1 MISMRQYAA
10 SPRIKQL
17 ISYHTEYFSA
27 TWVDEFYDVVWNIDT
42 AQGFGLDIWG
52 RIVGLENGR
61 VVTVRPGN
69 YFGFKT
75 DTINQSWQ
83 PFGQGVFYDGNPGGQ
98 SFNLSD
104 SAFRTLILTKA
115 FTNISDLTTF
125 NLNRMLQ
132 QIFPGRGRC
141 YVKDVGGMEI
151 QYVFEFHLEP
161 WERGIFN
168 SDAVPSPG
176 GVVPSIIEI

>member
-17 ISYHTEYFSA
+17 ISYHSEYFSA

-42 AQGFGLDIWG
+42 AHGFGLDIWG

-61 VVTVRPGN
+61 TVIVN
-69 YFGFKT
+69 NEKYFGFKT
-75 DTINQSWQ
+75 STINQSWT
-83 PFGQGVFYDGNPGGQ
+83 PFGSGMFYDGGSIGK

-151 QYVFEFHLEP
+151 QYVFEFPLEP

-176 GVVPSIIEI
+176 GVVPSILEI

>member
-1 MISMRQYAA
+1 MITMRQYAA
-10 SPRIKQL
+10 STRIKQL
-17 ISYHTEYFSA
+17 ISYHTEYFAAS
-27 TWVDEFYDVVWNIDT
+27 WVDEFYDVVWNVDT

-52 RIVGLENGR
+52 RIVGLERGR
-61 VVTVRPGN
+61 VVTVRPGE

-75 DTINQSWQ
+75 ATINQSWK
-83 PFGQGVFYDGNPGGQ
+83 PFGHGVFYDGNPGGK
-98 SFNLSD
+98 SYNLSD

-115 FTNISDLTTF
+115 FTNISNLTTF

-141 YVKDVGGMEI
+141 YVKDQGGMEI
-151 QYVFEFHLEP
+151 QYVFEFTLEP
-161 WERGIFN
+161 WERGIFQ

-176 GVVPSIIEI
+176 GVVASILEP

>member
-1 MISMRQYAA
+1 MIYMRQYAA
-10 SPRIKQL
+10 SPRINQL
-17 ISYHTEYFSA
+17 ISYHSEYFSA
-27 TWVDEFYDVVWNIDT
+27 TWVDEFYNVAWNVDT

-61 VVTVRPGN
+61 VVTVSPGE

-75 DTINQSWQ
+75 ATVNQSWK
-83 PFGQGVFYDGNPGGQ
+83 PFGQGVFYDGNSDGQ

-104 SAFRTLILTKA
+104 SAFRVLILTKA

-132 QIFPGRGRC
+132 QIFQERGRC
-141 YVKDVGGMEI
+141 YVKDQGGMEI
-151 QYVFEFHLEP
+151 QYVFEFPLEP

-176 GVVPSIIEI
+176 GVVPSILEI